1 MNKQKVIEKVKTLKP
16 DEQDLLIYQ
25 KEKWGAYKDG
35 FLDAKTR
42 AELAVEELDEPKK
55 VVLTE
60 EEAEWVTKL
69 TNSNN
74 LSDSLYYI
82 SRCGFRYPFVFV
94 DNGKIYKLSI
104 KLKDIK
110 NYDDLCK
117 IKDRLIKAVIFGY
130 EVKKEKLYKVS
141 FKRNGIGI
149 GVQQD
154 DSFKE
159 LFAKEELKEY
169 GFDNLDEYEVEEV
182 EE

>member
-55 VVLTE
+55 PVLTKA
-60 EEAEWVTKL
+60 EAEWVDNL
-69 TNSNN
+69 TNFF
-74 LSDSLYYI
+74 SLPDALYRI
-82 SRCGFRYPFVFV
+82 TRCGYGHLFTFDFWGGTYELPIEEDTDYAELNIIKERLVNAVF
-94 DNGKIYKLSI
+94 Y
-104 KLKDIK
+104 
-110 NYDDLCK
+110 
-117 IKDRLIKAVIFGY
+117 GY

-154 DSFKE
+154 GSFKE

-169 GFDNLDEYEVEEV
+169 GFNNLDEYEVEEV